1 MSWKTRLT
9 VRLVLSAGLTVL
21 ALARSAGAETP
32 PAPQASAAPAHA
44 TRGAP

>member
-21 ALARSAGAETP
+21 AVARSAGAETP
-32 PAPQASAAPAHA
+32 PAQASAAPAHVN
-44 TRGAP
+44 RGAP